1 MNGDVLQTV
10 RQERKSQYYDPI
22 GRDRQT
28 SCHLSLARHDIFQ
41 QSVQQCGSR

>member
-10 RQERKSQYYDPI
+10 PQERKNQYYGPI

-28 SCHLSLARHDIFQ
+28 SCHLSLARNDIFQ
-41 QSVQQCGSR
+41 QSVQQCGSQ